1 LLTLAP
7 SLLHLLTPSPLYY
20 DPIKRSL
27 GNVFNR
33 TPWLRRLF
41 YNLLDLLLLRTWHVH
56 RELRQWARGR
66 TREPLNILDAGA
78 GYGQYTYWLS
88 SLSSLWHILTVD
100 VKEEQ
105 VADSNNFFRTL
116 GRPQVQFAVQDLVLY
131 QEPNSF
137 DLATTPAV
145 TFTADGKACA
155 HRFFLRVES
164 AAGTKQPLAP
174 SFETYPNP
182 AEASHKLQFSAHGLR
197 AGTATATLLTTYGTE
212 VLSQPVTVGGNG
224 LLLGELSLAGVKP
237 GIYLLRFTAGN
248 TVVTKRLE
256 VR

>member
-1 LLTLAP
+1 LFTVNADQQECSRDARPALSGTVTLPLGLRTLVAGHSYTFQADKLTL
-7 SLLHLLTPSPLYY
+7 L
-20 DPIKRSL
+20 KQ
-27 GNVFNR
+27 GQVF
-33 TPWLRRLF
+33 LE
-41 YNLLDLLLLRTWHVH
+41 D
-56 RELRQWARGR
+56 RQTG
-66 TREPLNILDAGA
+66 L
-78 GYGQYTYWLS
+78 
-88 SLSSLWHILTVD
+88 
-100 VKEEQ
+100 
-105 VADSNNFFRTL
+105 
-116 GRPQVQFAVQDLVLY
+116 VQ
-131 QEPNSF
+131 